1 MMIIQIPTGSRDHEI
16 IVLIVTCVLLT
27 FLAFSVAK
35 CVRRRINQTFC
46 GSDRKRTATT
56 ESGGEEEEEE
66 EEVEENE
73 RPNENANQAD
83 DSKNSEKKDLN
94 PKS

>member
-1 MMIIQIPTGSRDHEI
+1 MLIIQIPTGSRDHEI

-35 CVRRRINQTFC
+35 CVRKRITEMSCASRKQPDSTNAAGDDDEGEQEAAQTE
-46 GSDRKRTATT
+46 T
-56 ESGGEEEEEE
+56 
-66 EEVEENE
+66 N
-73 RPNENANQAD
+73 N
-83 DSKNSEKKDLN
+83 LN